1 MLEAGLEFGP
11 ELALEAGAAPGSS
24 SAGGEHAVRV
34 LTATAQ
40 ARAPAAVRGRTG
52 TLFCMT
58 AMLPAGDNGAEAP
71 GTRALDV
78 GIALLTISLLLVSF
92 GGVVGASLEQGAVLV
107 LLIVVFGFVYSF
119 GALNM
124 PHWNTVGRFVWLLG
138 LTGVWIVAMMFTPV
152 AVYWVFTLFFLFMR
166 SADNWIGIVGVLL
179 VLSIAV
185 LMQVPHGLTLGGV
198 MGPAVS
204 ALVVVM
210 ITYAFKVIARV
221 SAEREAL
228 IQELVD
234 TQEALALK
242 EREAGVVQERQ
253 RLAHEIHDTVA
264 QSLSSIQMLLHAAER
279 DLMSTG
285 LEREALAS
293 PLRRIEVARHSAS
306 DNLAETRAM
315 IAALTPAPLSETSLP
330 EALERIAGSFA
341 QAGEMDIT
349 VDVDGQPRQLPMRVE
364 AGLLRIAQGAVGNV
378 VKHSGASMARV
389 TLTFAPDEVRLDVV
403 DNGQGFDVDA
413 LPERPS
419 GLGHLGLDAM
429 RTRARELGGELII
442 ESAPSGSTA
451 LSIVVPDGD
460 TINRKIEEE
469 E

>member
-1 MLEAGLEFGP
+1 MEARGTLLRMVSTVSAESGRPDRVAGLP
-11 ELALEAGAAPGSS
+11 
-24 SAGGEHAVRV
+24 
-34 LTATAQ
+34 
-40 ARAPAAVRGRTG
+40 
-52 TLFCMT
+52 
-58 AMLPAGDNGAEAP
+58 DN
-71 GTRALDV
+71 RALDT
-78 GIALLTISLLLVSF
+78 GIAALTVALLLVSL
-92 GGVVGASLEQGAVLV
+92 GGVFRMHISQAVTLV
-107 LLIVVFGFVYSF
+107 LLIITFGGIYSF
-119 GALNM
+119 GALQM
-124 PHWNTVGRFVWLLG
+124 RRWNAIARVLWMLALTAVW
-138 LTGVWIVAMMFTPV
+138 VAAMFLTPV
-152 AVYWVFTLFFLFMR
+152 AVYWVFILFFLFMR
-166 SADNWIGIVGVLL
+166 AFNGWYGVVGVVGVLAISIL
-179 VLSIAV
+179 VQI
-185 LMQVPHGLTLGGV
+185 PDGLTLGGV
-198 MGPAVS
+198 MGPTVS
-204 ALVVVM
+204 ALVVIM